1 MAFHIDLNTQGINSY
16 ITALS
21 KWQTTVPW
29 RGATD
34 TNVRPLDKRAK
45 KHMTIR
51 KLNDESVAL
60 TLYGTDVVIYHP
72 DDTIT
77 LTPYS
82 SISTDKFANHFTP
95 QGINVHFNDALG
107 YVVNLK
113 VEPNDFYKPYGVW
126 NMFKFSGA
134 FRLKKGPY
142 ILDAH
147 GNLKDH
153 LWIIDERTTTQ
164 IPFQRYKV
172 DRKRAKQASEKYGLN
187 TFTDWFKAVQEM
199 GGFKEHRK
207 SSWFWNDAEMAALLL
222 SDREDKWQEFLK
234 HVWGFEAVKK
244 FKELVYRVEKV
255 GYVEEAMS
263 LKGWDEWRSFTQA
276 QSRNRYFV

>member
-1 MAFHIDLNTQGINSY
+1 MAFHIDLNTNGINSY

-34 TNVRPLDKRAK
+34 ENVRPLDKRAK

-51 KLNDESVAL
+51 KLNDESIAL
-60 TLYGTDVVIYHP
+60 SLYNTDVVIYHP

-107 YVVNLK
+107 YVINLK
-113 VEPNDFYKPYGVW
+113 VAPNSGDKPYGEW
-126 NMFKFSGA
+126 HMFRFSGA
-134 FRLKKGPY
+134 LRLKKWIDP
-142 ILDAH
+142 DSM
-147 GNLKDH
+147 LKEH
-153 LWIIDERTTTQ
+153 LWTIDERTTSQ
-164 IPFQRYKV
+164 IPFKKYCI
-172 DRKRAKQASEKYGLN
+172 DRKRARQASEKYGLN
-187 TFTDWFKAVQEM
+187 TFTHWFNAITAM
-199 GGFKEHRK
+199 GGIKEHRK
-207 SSWFWNDAEMAALLL
+207 SSWFWNDHDMAALLL

-234 HVWGFEAVKK
+234 CVWATEAVKK
-244 FKELVYRVEKV
+244 FKELVYRIEKV

-263 LKGWDEWRSFTQA
+263 LKGWDEWRSFSQA